1 MIILRGKLI
10 VFKNVS
16 SDSDEDG
23 DMGNMWSDYLKEQN
37 PDGAKSKAEKEEE
50 AYVRKRSRDILTTM
64 YDRQIIVLNN
74 FSMIE

>member
-37 PDGAKSKAEKEEE
+37 PDGAKSKAE
-50 AYVRKRSRDILTTM
+50 
-64 YDRQIIVLNN
+64 N
-74 FSMIE
+74 